1 MALGRPREFDADE
14 ALARALDV
22 FCRNGY
28 EGTSITDLTDAM
40 GINRPS
46 LYAAFGNKEALF
58 QKALERYLTDKFAR
72 AEAAL
77 ADPDIRTAIERL
89 LLSFV
94 DAQTDPGHPRGCLAV
109 NGALAC
115 SEANEQVRQDLVRSR
130 AEIEQWILERLERAE
145 REGALPGGS
154 TAEDLARL
162 VSTLSHG
169 ASVQAASGVSRED
182 LHRLVKTAL
191 SFWPKTP
198 AGEAQPAKESVT
210 AGA

>member
-14 ALARALDV
+14 ALAKALDV

-28 EGTSITDLTDAM
+28 EGTSVADLTEAM

-58 QKALERYLTDKFAR
+58 QKALERYLADNFTR
-72 AEAAL
+72 AQAAL
-77 ADPDIRTAIERL
+77 AEPDIRNAIERL

-94 DAQTDPGHPRGCLAV
+94 DAQTDPRHPPGCLAV
-109 NGALAC
+109 SGALTC

-130 AEIEQWILERLERAE
+130 AQIEQWIRDRLDRAD
-145 REGALPGGS
+145 REGALPEGS
-154 TAEDLARL
+154 TAEDLAMF

-191 SFWPKTP
+191 SFWPKGL
-198 AGEAQPAKESVT
+198 AREEKPAKEPVP
-210 AGA
+210 AGL

>member
-1 MALGRPREFDADE
+1 MTLGRPREFDADK

-58 QKALERYLTDKFAR
+58 QKALERYLAEKFAR
-72 AEAAL
+72 AQTAL
-77 ADPDIRTAIERL
+77 ADPDIRSAIERL
-89 LLSFV
+89 LLDFV
-94 DAQTDPGHPRGCLAV
+94 DAQTEPGHPAGCLAV
-109 NGALAC
+109 SGALAC

-130 AEIEQWILERLERAE
+130 AQIEQWILDRLERAE
-145 REGALPGGS
+145 REGALPGGT

-162 VSTLSHG
+162 VSTLSQG
-169 ASVQAASGVSRED
+169 TSVQAASGVSRED

-191 SFWPKTP
+191 SFWPKTTAREAQR
-198 AGEAQPAKESVT
+198 AGEAAPV
-210 AGA
+210 GA